1 MGNRSD
7 DPNWNPRVRNQGNP
21 QTRGDRREA
30 GRVGIGDAGVIPTQA
45 SSVPSPRFF
54 GAKYRLGAPIR
65 PASIKFDNGFLD
77 KFKKRSPT
85 ASDYLA
91 LAKWKAKLEV
101 AESLRPDL
109 DEACKAY
116 RHFLEG
122 NGRPRIF
129 SYELY
134 VLNDQSGRVTLA
146 NAMLDIQDGA
156 EEVWENNKALKN
168 FNITGGQISCGS
180 GDLFPYPATENWQ
193 KAIGGHIIWLSGNVK
208 VSEINGETWF
218 ELDMTLHAEDRYNF
232 NPGQRDI
239 ATGIPDSDNGTF
251 EITGLGNQFDQT
263 AELRRIIKWKYGTL
277 AAGGTSS
284 ATRPWR

>member
-122 NGRPRIF
+122 NGRPRTFHTSCMCLTINPEESHWPMPCWIF
-129 SYELY
+129 RTVRKRY
-134 VLNDQSGRVTLA
+134 GR
-146 NAMLDIQDGA
+146 I
-156 EEVWENNKALKN
+156 
-168 FNITGGQISCGS
+168 
-180 GDLFPYPATENWQ
+180 
-193 KAIGGHIIWLSGNVK
+193 
-208 VSEINGETWF
+208 
-218 ELDMTLHAEDRYNF
+218 
-232 NPGQRDI
+232 
-239 ATGIPDSDNGTF
+239 
-251 EITGLGNQFDQT
+251 
-263 AELRRIIKWKYGTL
+263 
-277 AAGGTSS
+277 
-284 ATRPWR
+284 TRP